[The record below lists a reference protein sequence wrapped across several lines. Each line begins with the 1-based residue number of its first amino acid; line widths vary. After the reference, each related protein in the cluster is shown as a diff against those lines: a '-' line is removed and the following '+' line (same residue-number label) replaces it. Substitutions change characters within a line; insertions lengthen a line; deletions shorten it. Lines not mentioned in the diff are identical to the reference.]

1 MGWEEVK
8 DSPNGIR
15 NLFYISP
22 EAKRLWD
29 STDKHLKTLGLIR
42 GVDYTWRGDDLVVCS
57 QKARNYFDNMYKKT
71 KELLGKKELPYKKYR
86 NHKIV

>member
-22 EAKRLWD
+22 EAERLRD

-42 GVDYTWRGDDLVVCS
+42 DIDYTWRGDDLVVCS
-57 QKARNYFDNMYKKT
+57 QKAKNYFDNMYKKT

>member
-8 DSPNGIR
+8 DSPNGIC

-22 EAKRLWD
+22 EAERMRD

-42 GVDYTWRGDDLVVCS
+42 GVDYTWQGDDLVVCS
-57 QKARNYFDNMYKKT
+57 QKAKDHFDKSYEETKKV
-71 KELLGKKELPYKKYR
+71 LGVKELPYRKYR
-86 NHKIV
+86 NHKVL